1 MKQSRIILTKE
12 RRKALMKKIYLKPE
26 ATYVSFY
33 SEEEITEINN
43 GLEASEMSSVNL
55 GDYDISDWS

>member
-1 MKQSRIILTKE
+1 LTKE